1 MLILTATDNIAQKG
15 GDKKGV
21 NAMPAEPI
29 IKQVWESPI
38 GLPIPLKLQFEYH
51 RETFQRSIN
60 ELQTELRQR
69 PRKNLEALNKDPGKH
84 QDICINIFYNGEL
97 THSRI
102 LVHKDAL
109 GSHGTDGRVD
119 FSGRRI
125 HRDLEVPWAI
135 LQVEKNAPITDS
147 SFEER
152 WNEVNQMLSTEAEEW
167 GRAGKTKLF
176 RSPMGEYLEA
186 MSKLPMPEG
195 ARKWNERGG
204 RAGIID
210 VRCQLSEPSGFQ
222 CAN

>member
-1 MLILTATDNIAQKG
+1 MLILTATDNISQKG
-15 GDKKGV
+15 GDKKGF
-21 NAMPAEPI
+21 NAVPAELI
-29 IKQVWESPI
+29 IKQVWTSPI
-38 GLPIPLKLQFEYH
+38 KLPIPLKLQFEYH

-60 ELQTELRQR
+60 ELRQR
-69 PRKNLEALNKDPGKH
+69 PRKNLEALNKDPGTH

-102 LVHKDAL
+102 VVYKDAL
-109 GSHGTDGRVD
+109 GSRGKDRRVD
-119 FSGRRI
+119 FSGRQI
-125 HRDLEVPWAI
+125 HRLLEVPWAI

-152 WNEVNQMLSTEAEEW
+152 WNEVNQMLATEADEW

-210 VRCQLSEPSGFQ
+210 VRCQLSEPSSFQ
-222 CAN
+222 SAN

>member
-1 MLILTATDNIAQKG
+1 MLILTKTDNISQKG
-15 GDKKGV
+15 GNKKGV
-21 NAMPAEPI
+21 NVVPAELI

-38 GLPIPLKLQFEYH
+38 GSSIPLKLQFECH

-60 ELQTELRQR
+60 EFQYHRQK
-69 PRKNLEALNKDPGKH
+69 PRKTFEALNKDPGRP

-97 THSRI
+97 THSRTVAVEKAI
-102 LVHKDAL
+102 
-109 GSHGTDGRVD
+109 GSHGRTRRVD

-125 HRDLEVPWAI
+125 HYRLEVPWAI
-135 LQVEKNAPITDS
+135 CQVEKNAPITNS
-147 SFEER
+147 SFGER
-152 WNEVNQMLSTEAEEW
+152 WNEVNQMLATEADKW

-210 VRCQLSEPSGFQ
+210 VR
-222 CAN
+222 

>member
-1 MLILTATDNIAQKG
+1 MLILTVTDNISQKG
-15 GDKKGV
+15 GDKKGL
-21 NAMPAEPI
+21 NAVPAELT

-38 GLPIPLKLQFEYH
+38 GLPIPLKLQFEYR

-60 ELQTELRQR
+60 ELRQR
-69 PRKNLEALNKDPGKH
+69 PRKNLEALNKDPGTH

-102 LVHKDAL
+102 VVYKDAL
-109 GSHGTDGRVD
+109 GSRGKDRRVD

-125 HRDLEVPWAI
+125 HRLLEVPWAI
-135 LQVEKNAPITDS
+135 LHVEKNAPITDS

-152 WNEVNQMLSTEAEEW
+152 WNEVNGMLATEADEW

-195 ARKWNERGG
+195 TRKWNERGG

-210 VRCQLSEPSGFQ
+210 VRCQLSKPSGFQ